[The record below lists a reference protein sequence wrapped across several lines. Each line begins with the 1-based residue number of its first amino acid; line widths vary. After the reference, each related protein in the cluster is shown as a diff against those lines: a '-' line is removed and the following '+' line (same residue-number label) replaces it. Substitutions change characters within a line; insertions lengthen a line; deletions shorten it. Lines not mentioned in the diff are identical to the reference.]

1 MVQQFY
7 RDTWA
12 EVDLNAIKYNVKQIK
27 KVYPLPKSV
36 YAVVKANA
44 YGHGDVQ
51 VAKAALEAG
60 ADKLAVALLDEGLRL
75 RESFPNVPILVLGRI
90 RPSDAQIAA
99 DHDLTVTVFQKE
111 WVMEASKHLTS
122 KLNIHIKFD
131 TGMNRLGIRTKEE
144 AYDVL
149 KELKSTTMVVTGIYS
164 HLATADENN
173 EPHLAKQFEL
183 FKESVK
189 LLQDNVPNKIEVHL
203 GNSAGAMR
211 FPDSMYDAVRF
222 GIGMYGLYPSQLVKL
237 ETGIPL
243 KPAFSLMS
251 QLTHV
256 KKINKGDTISYGA
269 TYTAEEDEW
278 IGTVPLGYGDGW
290 IRKLQGFHVLIDGK
304 KYPIVGRICMDQFMV
319 KLDQPKPIDTKVVII
334 GEYGDETVST
344 DDVATHLETI
354 NYEIPCMINER
365 VPRVYID

>member
-1 MVQQFY
+1 MVRQFY

-12 EVDLNAIKYNVKQIK
+12 EVDLNAIKHNVKQMK
-27 KVYPLPKSV
+27 KIYPSPKSV

-44 YGHGDVQ
+44 YGHGDVR

-60 ADKLAVALLDEGLRL
+60 ADKLAVALLDEGLQL
-75 RESFPNVPILVLGRI
+75 RESFPDVPILVLGRI
-90 RPSDAQIAA
+90 RPSDAQLAA
-99 DHDLTVTVFQKE
+99 DYNLTVTVFQKD
-111 WVMEASKHLTS
+111 WLIEASKHLTS
-122 KLNIHIKFD
+122 KLNIHLKFD

-149 KELKSTTMVVTGIYS
+149 KELKSTTMVVTGVYS

-173 EPHLAKQFEL
+173 KAHLEEQFER
-183 FKESVK
+183 FKESLK
-189 LLQDNVPNKIEVHL
+189 LLQDNIPNKVEVHL

-211 FPDSMYDAVRF
+211 FPNSMYDAVRF
-222 GIGMYGLYPSQLVKL
+222 GIGMYGLYPSDLVKR
-237 ETGIPL
+237 ETGILL
-243 KPAFSLMS
+243 KPAFSLIS

-290 IRKLQGFHVLIDGK
+290 IRRLQGFHVLIDGK

-319 KLDQPKPIDTKVVII
+319 KLDQQKPVDTKVTII
-334 GEYGDETVST
+334 GEDGGETVST
-344 DDVATHLETI
+344 DDAATHLETI

-365 VPRVYID
+365 VPRVYIS